1 MCWRSRRVL
10 GNYHYLRNF
19 KKMPVAL
26 SWLRV
31 LDILSDQN
39 QFVEGFKIHATFG
52 IKQDPM

>member
-19 KKMPVAL
+19 KKMLVAL

-39 QFVEGFKIHATFG
+39 QFVEGFKINATFG
-52 IKQDPM
+52 VKQDPM

>member
-19 KKMPVAL
+19 KKMLVAL

-52 IKQDPM
+52 VKQDPM